1 MKSAPQPPIAS
12 SQGLEVSSPSSPQS
26 RSVRGRGAER
36 RRGRREHDSS
46 GLFERLSGTG
56 HEDPLDVLV
65 GKDVDALVCAL
76 RVLKGTAL
84 PRHRGPAGPLE
95 RCTDQVVRARP
106 VLCGAVPDTEG
117 RRAHRAGPLRVLVVW
132 PFGVLSARDHQEV
145 GAGRHPDGQRA
156 SVRSRLERQP
166 WAAPVYGPARSTGT
180 STRMQRGL
188 TPTWRS
194 SWWLPGSIGD
204 AVRRTDA
211 DVRRAVNRGSR
222 CRPGPDFATPG
233 YRGPRRAALTDATR
247 IRVVARRLSAFR
259 HAVRVAVGHTVTGV
273 PVPAH
278 VPPRE
283 VRNQAEG
290 ERLIAR
296 DGLAR
301 PVCDWAGRRIRC
313 RCRGATPHRCRLR
326 TRDRLPHRCC

>member
-1 MKSAPQPPIAS
+1 MTARVDTSVGAGQAEHEVRSAAAYRVEPRAGGLVPVQSAVTICSWPGCGAS
-12 SQGLEVSSPSSPQS
+12 ARSPRTRQLGL
-26 RSVRGRGAER
+26 VRAPLGHRTRRPVGRARRER
-36 RRGRREHDSS
+36 RRCSR
-46 GLFERLSGTG
+46 
-56 HEDPLDVLV
+56 
-65 GKDVDALVCAL
+65 VCLA
-76 RVLKGTAL
+76 RAEGD
-84 PRHRGPAGPLE
+84 GPPASPWSCGSLE
-95 RCTDQVVRARP
+95 RCTDQIVRARP

-117 RRAHRAGPLRVLVVW
+117 RQAHRAGPLRVLVVW

-166 WAAPVYGPARSTGT
+166 WVAPVYGPARFTGT

-259 HAVRVAVGHTVTGV
+259 HAVRVGVGHTVTG
-273 PVPAH
+273 
-278 VPPRE
+278 
-283 VRNQAEG
+283 
-290 ERLIAR
+290 
-296 DGLAR
+296 
-301 PVCDWAGRRIRC
+301 WRC
-313 RCRGATPHRCRLR
+313 RRMYRRAKSGIKLTGNV
-326 TRDRLPHRCC
+326 